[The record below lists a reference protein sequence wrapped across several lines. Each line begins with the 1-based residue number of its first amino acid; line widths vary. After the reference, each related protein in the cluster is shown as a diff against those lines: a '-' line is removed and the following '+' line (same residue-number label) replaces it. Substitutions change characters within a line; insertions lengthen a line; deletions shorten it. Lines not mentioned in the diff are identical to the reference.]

1 MISNILILII
11 LIYLAIRLLELILLI
26 LRRLNRSQSLT
37 QIKLLRSLTDI
48 LFPTARLRSCH
59 DVSKFAKF
67 E

>member
-26 LRRLNRSQSLT
+26 LRRFNLRQSLT
-37 QIKLLRSLTDI
+37 QIKLPGSRADVFFQTAALKSEKMGSKL
-48 LFPTARLRSCH
+48 ARL
-59 DVSKFAKF
+59 